1 MSSKVI
7 NSNILA
13 TIVEHKVKE
22 VAERKNQ
29 ISISALKK
37 MPLFSKQALS
47 LKENLLKPSA
57 TGIIAEFKRKS
68 PSKGM
73 MNEKASV
80 QEVTSA
86 YHAYGAAGISV
97 LTDTHFFWR

>member
-29 ISISALKK
+29 ISIATLKK
-37 MPLFSKQALS
+37 MPLFSKPALRS
-47 LKENLLKPSA
+47 EEHTSELPVTDVSRMPS
-57 TGIIAEFKRKS
+57 
-68 PSKGM
+68 
-73 MNEKASV
+73 
-80 QEVTSA
+80 SA
-86 YHAYGAAGISV
+86 
-97 LTDTHFFWR
+97 